1 MGSTYRFHVRDW
13 EPVRSQVAKDLVV
26 EQLLF
31 NRVVEINVLI
41 LEIKRLGLGE
51 VDNSDSYPTTNFQ
64 CRVFT
69 AGP

>member
-31 NRVVEINVLI
+31 NRVVEVNVLI
-41 LEIKRLGLGE
+41 LEINRLGSGWA
-51 VDNSDSYPTTNFQ
+51 DNYESYSATNFQ
-64 CRVFT
+64 YRVFT

>member
-31 NRVVEINVLI
+31 NRVVEVNVLI

-51 VDNSDSYPTTNFQ
+51 ADNSESYPTTNFQ
-64 CRVFT
+64 
-69 AGP
+69 